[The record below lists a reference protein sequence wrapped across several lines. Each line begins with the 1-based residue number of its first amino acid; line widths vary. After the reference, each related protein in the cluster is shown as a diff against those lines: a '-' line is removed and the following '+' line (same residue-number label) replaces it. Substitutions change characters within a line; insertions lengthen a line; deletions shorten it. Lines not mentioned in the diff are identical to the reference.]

1 MHNECNI
8 IAYDVNYNRATTENK
23 AIYFENTEKL
33 LSLLTN
39 NFEKN
44 NNSQDMVEI
53 SKRRYTW
60 DYVSRQYN
68 ALY

>member
-8 IAYDVNYNRATTENK
+8 IAYDINYNRATTENK
-23 AIYFENTEKL
+23 AMYFENAEKL
-33 LSLLTN
+33 LFLLTN
-39 NFEKN
+39 DFENN